1 MKHGCLVELDVTS
14 GRRFSYETFILG
26 GLFARL
32 DNSDLLGDGL
42 ENHLLKARIDEF
54 VRLRQFVE
62 VDTWVSNETPV
73 VFRGHG
79 CLFGWRTRLDEL
91 FGSTI

>member
-1 MKHGCLVELDVTS
+1 MKHGRLIELDVTG
-14 GRRFSYETFILG
+14 GRRFSYETFILC

-32 DNSDLLGDGL
+32 DNSDLLGDRF
-42 ENHLLKARIDEF
+42 ENHLLQARIDEF
-54 VRLRQFVE
+54 VRLRQFVK

-79 CLFGWRTRLDEL
+79 CLFGRGTCLDEL
-91 FGSTI
+91 FGSAI